1 MKPLLLLDVDGPLNP
16 YEAPPHAHPPAG
28 YVRHWTRPSAW
39 PGPGPLPVLL
49 APEHGAELR
58 ALTGPYD
65 LVWAT
70 TWTAD
75 ANVWIG
81 PRLGL
86 PELPYVDWPPIREK
100 APRGTFWKT
109 RYVLEYAAGRPFA
122 WVDDEITSYDRE
134 WTARHSLAAALLVRV
149 DPGIGLIRPDF
160 DALAEWAA
168 AL

>member
-16 YEAPPHAHPPAG
+16 YGALSSARPPAG
-28 YVRHWTRPSAW
+28 YARHRMRPSAW
-39 PGPGPLPVLL
+39 TEDRPLPVLL
-49 APEHGAELR
+49 NPEHGARLR
-58 ALTGPYD
+58 ALAGLYD

-70 TWTAD
+70 TWEAD

-86 PELPYVDWPPIREK
+86 PELPYIAWPPIREK

-122 WVDDEITSYDRE
+122 WADDEITAYDRE
-134 WTARHSLAAALLVRV
+134 WVAQRHLAAAHLVRV
-149 DPGIGLIRPDF
+149 DPGTGLLPGDF
-160 DALAEWAA
+160 DALARWAA